1 MARWRTH
8 PTHLPM
14 EKTPGAMVLLI
25 SFAVM
30 FVVLTILGFML
41 AAQYMP

>member
-1 MARWRTH
+1 MARVRTH
-8 PTHLPM
+8 PTHLPI
-14 EKTPGAMVLLI
+14 EKTPGITVLMVA
-25 SFAVM
+25 FAVM

>member
-1 MARWRTH
+1 MARLRMR

-14 EKTPGAMVLLI
+14 ETTPGVTVLMI

>member
-1 MARWRTH
+1 MARLRTH
-8 PTHLPM
+8 PTHVPV
-14 EKTPGAMVLLI
+14 ERTPGITVLMI

-30 FVVLTILGFML
+30 VVVLTILGFML